1 MPSDPDLARLK
12 ALLGDLARDEIDSLL
27 TEARDDARRE
37 AKAILSKIMLRE
49 LLEAAANRPG
59 ATRSTPEPSP
69 QAAGDRGDQERPGA
83 PSVSGERAVYVY
95 AITDAGHEEMPA
107 SARPMDPRYGIRSVE
122 HGGIKAIVSDVTLGE
137 FGEDALKEGLN
148 DLGWLES
155 KVKSHE
161 HVVDS
166 VRAQGSAV
174 PMRFCT
180 IYRDDAGVRGLLA
193 EHHADLKRALA
204 EVSGRAEYGV
214 KALVDRNA
222 FGEEISASD
231 PEVAVVRNEAAKA
244 EGGKSYFLTKRLNDT
259 VANRTDQRLREIC
272 NEAHDRLRDVSL
284 DARVNR
290 PHSKELTGEERDM
303 VMNCSYLIQ
312 DVDGERFL
320 DLVREL
326 DRQHSP
332 HGLTFEATG
341 PWPPYS
347 FLTLDHTTEGRNAG
361 TAG

>member
-1 MPSDPDLARLK
+1 MARDPDLARLK

-27 TEARDDARRE
+27 TEAREDARRE
-37 AKAILSKIMLRE
+37 AKAILSKVMLRE
-49 LLEAAANRPG
+49 LLEAAAEPG
-59 ATRSTPEPSP
+59 SSSTPEHSP
-69 QAAGDRGDQERPGA
+69 EAAGDRGDQGRPVVPNA
-83 PSVSGERAVYVY
+83 SSERAVYVY
-95 AITDAGHEEMPA
+95 AITDAVHEDTPV
-107 SARPMDPRYGIRSVE
+107 SARSMDPRYAIRSVE
-122 HGGIKAIVSDVTLGE
+122 HGDIKAIVSDVTLDE

-148 DLGWLES
+148 DLAWLES

-166 VRAQGSAV
+166 VRVQGSVV
-174 PMRFCT
+174 PVRFCT
-180 IYRDDAGVRGLLA
+180 IYQDDAGVRGLLA

-204 EVSGRAEYGV
+204 EISGRAEYGV

-222 FGEEISASD
+222 FGEGISASD
-231 PEVAVVRNEAAKA
+231 PEVAEVRNEAAIA
-244 EGGKSYFLTKRLNDT
+244 EGGKSYFLTKRLNET
-259 VANRTDQRLREIC
+259 ISNRTDVRLREIC
-272 NEAHDRLRDVSL
+272 NDAHDRLRDVSL

-290 PHSKELTGEERDM
+290 PQSKQLTGEERDM
-303 VMNCSYLIQ
+303 VMNCSYLIE

-332 HGLTFEATG
+332 HGLTFQVTG

-347 FLTLDHTTEGRNAG
+347 FLTLDLTNEGRNAG

>member
-1 MPSDPDLARLK
+1 MASDPDLARLK
-12 ALLGDLARDEIDSLL
+12 ALLGDLARDEIDSLI
-27 TEARDDARRE
+27 TEAREDARRE

-49 LLEAAANRPG
+49 LLDAAGERPR
-59 ATRSTPEPSP
+59 TSSTPEPSR
-69 QAAGDRGDQERPGA
+69 QAAADRGDKGRPDVA
-83 PSVSGERAVYVY
+83 NVTAERAVYIY
-95 AITDAGHEEMPA
+95 AITDAGHEVTPA
-107 SARPMDPRYGIRSVE
+107 SVRSMDPRYGIRSVE
-122 HGGIKAIVSDVTLGE
+122 HGGLKAIVSDVPIDE

-148 DLGWLES
+148 DLAWLES

-166 VRAQGSAV
+166 VRAQGSTV

-180 IYRDDAGVRGLLA
+180 IYRDDAGVRGLL
-193 EHHADLKRALA
+193 EDHRTELKRALA
-204 EVSGRAEYGV
+204 EVAGRAEYGV
-214 KALVDRNA
+214 KALVDRNV
-222 FGEEISASD
+222 FGEVISASD
-231 PEVAVVRNEAAKA
+231 PEVTVVRNEASKA
-244 EGGKSYFLTKRLNDT
+244 EGGKSFFLTKRLNDT
-259 VANRTDQRLREIC
+259 ISNRTDERLREIC
-272 NEAHDRLRDVSL
+272 DEAHDGLRDVSL

-303 VMNCSYLIQ
+303 VMNCSYLIE
-312 DVDGERFL
+312 DVDGEQFL

-347 FLTLDHTTEGRNAG
+347 FLTLDLTNEGRNAG

>member
-1 MPSDPDLARLK
+1 MASDPDLARLK
-12 ALLGDLARDEIDSLL
+12 ALLGNLARDEIDSLL
-27 TEARDDARRE
+27 TEAREDARRE

-49 LLEAAANRPG
+49 LLDAAAQRPG
-59 ATRSTPEPSP
+59 STSSTAQPSP
-69 QAAGDRGDQERPGA
+69 QAAGDRGDQGRPDA
-83 PSVSGERAVYVY
+83 PEAAGERAVYVY
-95 AITDAGHEEMPA
+95 AIADAGHQEIPA
-107 SARPMDPRYGIRSVE
+107 SVRPMDPRFGIRSVE
-122 HGGIKAIVSDVTLGE
+122 HGGIKAIVSDVTLDE

-166 VRAQGSAV
+166 VRAWGSTV

-180 IYRDDAGVRGLLA
+180 IYRDDAGVRGLLE
-193 EHHADLKRALA
+193 EHHADLKRALT

-222 FGEEISASD
+222 FGEGIAASD

-259 VANRTDQRLREIC
+259 ISNRTDESLREIC
-272 NEAHDRLRDVSL
+272 NEAHDRLRDVSQ

-290 PHSKELTGEERDM
+290 PQSKELTGEERDM
-303 VMNCSYLIQ
+303 IMNCSYLIE

-326 DRQHSP
+326 DRQHTS

-347 FLTLDHTTEGRNAG
+347 FLTLDLSNEGRNAG